1 MYKDMYGNNRL
12 KVGLHIHTTNSDGN
26 ATPEDAARIYKEA
39 GFDAVALTDHWF
51 YNPEG
56 EISGLKILSGAEY
69 NIGGGDSVGGVI
81 HIVGVG
87 METAPNLNCATA
99 TAQDII
105 DEINACGGLAILA
118 HPAWSL
124 NSPEK
129 MKFLKGINGVEIYNS
144 VSNAGESNRPYSG
157 YFIDIMANMGV
168 IYPIVAT
175 DDTHYYMGEDET
187 KSYIM
192 VEVQENS
199 TKAILDA
206 IKNEKFYSTQGPEV
220 HIKRAG
226 DKIIADCSECA
237 SICFMSNTVWAPNRV
252 YRGENLTHAEYTLC
266 DSDKW
271 VRVEVTDRS
280 GNSAWTNILKI
291 D

>member
-1 MYKDMYGNNRL
+1 MFKDMFGNERL
-12 KVGLHIHTTNSDGN
+12 KVGLHIHTSVSDGRVS
-26 ATPEDAARIYKEA
+26 PEEAAKIYKAAE
-39 GFDAVALTDHWF
+39 FDAVALTDHWI

-69 NIGGGDSVGGVI
+69 NIGGGDSIGGVI

-87 METAPNLNCATA
+87 METEPQLNRETA
-99 TAQDII
+99 TAQEII

-124 NSPEK
+124 NSPE
-129 MKFLKGINGVEIYNS
+129 MIRPLKGINGVEVYNS

-157 YFIDIMANMGV
+157 YFIDIMANMGT
-168 IYPIVAT
+168 IYPILAT
-175 DDTHYYMGEDET
+175 DDTHYYEGEDET

-192 VEVQENS
+192 V
-199 TKAILDA
+199 KAQDNTAQAISNA
-206 IKNEKFYSTQGPEV
+206 IKSGDFYATQGPEL
-220 HIKRAG
+220 HIKRVG
-226 DKIIADCSECA
+226 DKIIADCSECS
-237 SICFMSNTVWAPNRV
+237 SICFMSNTAWAPNRV

-291 D
+291 E